1 MVSKRGAAAAA
12 ESPTVV
18 RLDHLG
24 LEGVPAVP
32 PERLDPYLDAAAACF
47 ARFGITRTRV
57 PDVAAE
63 AGVSRVTIYRQVGT
77 IEDMARLLL
86 ARDLHRL
93 LEFVPAALDG
103 RAGPDAVVA
112 VVEFIV
118 DHARSHPVLAKVIAD
133 EPHVLGPVLVSDLGT
148 VAERV
153 ADVVAPLLDQLM
165 ASGQLAQRDPR
176 ILADWLVRQ
185 TVTLILAPP
194 ADLGAHLREVLEPA
208 LTPEVDR

>member
-1 MVSKRGAAAAA
+1 MVSKRDAAAATA
-12 ESPTVV
+12 QTVV

-24 LEGVPAVP
+24 LHGVPAVP
-32 PERLDPYLDAAAACF
+32 PERLDPYLDAAAICF
-47 ARFGITRTRV
+47 ARFGVTRTRV

-63 AGVSRVTIYRQVGT
+63 LGVSRVTVYRQVGT

-93 LEFVPAALDG
+93 LALVPAALG
-103 RAGPDAVVA
+103 ARTGPDAVIA
-112 VVEFIV
+112 LVEFIV
-118 DHARSHPVLAKVIAD
+118 EHARAHPVLTKVLTD
-133 EPHVLGPVLVSDLGT
+133 EPHVLGPLLVSDLGAI
-148 VAERV
+148 AERV

-165 ASGQLAQRDPR
+165 TSGQLAGRDAR

-194 ADLGAHLREVLEPA
+194 ADLGAHLLELLEPA
-208 LTPEVDR
+208 LTPEGQR

>member
-1 MVSKRGAAAAA
+1 MVSKRGAAVA
-12 ESPTVV
+12 EASTVV

-32 PERLDPYLDAAAACF
+32 PARLDPYLDAAAACF

-63 AGVSRVTIYRQVGT
+63 AGVSRVTVYRQVGT
-77 IEDMARLLL
+77 VEDMARLLL

-93 LEFVPAALDG
+93 LGLVPAALDG

-118 DHARSHPVLAKVIAD
+118 EHARSHPVLAKVITD
-133 EPHVLGPVLVSDLGT
+133 EPHVLGPVMVSDLGA

-153 ADVVAPLLDQLM
+153 ADVVAPLLDELM
-165 ASGQLAQRDPR
+165 ASGQLARRDPR

-194 ADLGAHLREVLEPA
+194 VDLGAHLREVLEPA
-208 LTPEVDR
+208 LTLEVDR

>member
-1 MVSKRGAAAAA
+1 M
-12 ESPTVV
+12 V

-24 LEGVPAVP
+24 LDGVPAVP
-32 PERLDPYLDAAAACF
+32 PERLDPFLDAAAACF

-63 AGVSRVTIYRQVGT
+63 LGVSRVTVYRQVGT

-93 LEFVPAALDG
+93 LGLAPAALGG
-103 RAGPDAVVA
+103 RNGPDAVIA
-112 VVEFIV
+112 LVEFIV
-118 DHARSHPVLAKVIAD
+118 EHARAHPVLTKVLTD
-133 EPHVLGPVLVSDLGT
+133 EPHVLGPVLVSDLGA

-165 ASGQLAQRDPR
+165 ASGTLARRDPR

-194 ADLGAHLREVLEPA
+194 ADLAAHLRELLEPA
-208 LTPEVDR
+208 LNPERER